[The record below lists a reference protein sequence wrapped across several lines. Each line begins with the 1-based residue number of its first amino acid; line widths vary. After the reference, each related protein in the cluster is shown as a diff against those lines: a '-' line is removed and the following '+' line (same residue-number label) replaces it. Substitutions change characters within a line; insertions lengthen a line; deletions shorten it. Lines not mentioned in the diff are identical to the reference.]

1 MREPS
6 SLDGSSRDAA
16 SFFTAVANFEAKTD
30 SLVVSARKR
39 DSTSVRISG
48 SPLHISSKRA
58 FWSEGGKSTT
68 ARKTRSTWSHLSAR
82 VMWSD
87 RNSLYDNT
95 LSRKIYYLSCGANW
109 ALDSGNRSRS
119 AGPGL

>member
-6 SLDGSSRDAA
+6 SLEGSRRDAA
-16 SFFTAVANFEAKTD
+16 SFLTAVANFEAKTD

-39 DSTSVRISG
+39 DSTSPRISG

-82 VMWSD
+82 VMTVWLGIG
-87 RNSLYDNT
+87 LYDT
-95 LSRKIYYLSCGANW
+95 ILRTK
-109 ALDSGNRSRS
+109 S
-119 AGPGL
+119 AFLRCKLRLHGDN